1 MLRGHGRALPSLQS
15 ANLVKIRD
23 NNKIIHY
30 FCRNKTNLHMPTRIE
45 CPAPGD
51 LPQAARRVLVA
62 IGGRR
67 AVALVGA
74 MGAGKTTLVSQICRE
89 LGAVDEASSPTF
101 SIVNEYEVPGSLPV
115 YHFDFY
121 RLESPQEALDMGVE
135 DYFDS
140 GALCLMEWPDRIG
153 DLLPDDCATVEIEEL
168 PDGSRV
174 FTVS

>member
-1 MLRGHGRALPSLQS
+1 M
-15 ANLVKIRD
+15 
-23 NNKIIHY
+23 
-30 FCRNKTNLHMPTRIE
+30 
-45 CPAPGD
+45 
-51 LPQAARRVLVA
+51 
-62 IGGRR
+62 
-67 AVALVGA
+67 
-74 MGAGKTTLVSQICRE
+74 
-89 LGAVDEASSPTF
+89 
-101 SIVNEYEVPGSLPV
+101 NEYEVPGSLPV